1 MNETRFNGIGAIYA
15 KYRPS
20 YPQTFIKYLYSDV
33 GMNKDSIIADIGSG
47 TGILTK
53 QLLEVGNKV
62 IAVEPSDDMR
72 LVAEVDL
79 KNFEKFV
86 SVNGTAEN
94 TTLDDNSVDFI
105 TVAQAFHWFDKTVFK
120 KECDRILK
128 QNGKVIIVYNGPDDS
143 AEIAEEDDEI
153 NRKYCLA
160 FKVSN
165 RGAPRFSDN
174 DIDNFFAGRYETKV
188 FKNDQI
194 YDLDGFIGRNLS
206 RSSALKKDEENY
218 TAYIAELTASFNKHA
233 FNGKVLMPYF
243 TKSFT
248 GTVEKLRR

>member
-120 KECDRILK
+120 KECGCILK
-128 QNGKVIIVYNGPDDS
+128 RNGKIIIVYNGPDTR
-143 AEIAEEDDEI
+143 AEIAKEDDEI
-153 NRKYCLA
+153 NRKYCPA
-160 FKVSN
+160 YKDSSS
-165 RGAPRFSDN
+165 GAPRLLEN
-174 DIDNFFAGRYETKV
+174 DIDNFFTEKYETKI
-188 FKNDQI
+188 FQNDQI
-194 YDLDGFIGRNLS
+194 YDLDSFIGRNLS
-206 RSSALKKDEENY
+206 RSSALKKEEKNY
-218 TAYIAELTASFNKHA
+218 PVYIDELTMSFNKHSV
-233 FNGKVLMPYF
+233 NGKVVMPIL
-243 TKSFT
+243 TKCYA
-248 GTVEKLRR
+248 GTL